1 MALWTK
7 LTVRRQGYIVVAV
20 PLICLMGSLATF
32 WWLGRNID
40 LAQERVEQTNR
51 ILLNSNELLN
61 GLLNAETGV
70 RGYALTRRP
79 EFLEPYFLSQEALP
93 KTFDRLKQLV
103 ADNTVQEKRLM
114 QMEKAAQERQA
125 ILTQLVAEINR
136 SNAVSLRSSE
146 LNQLVLKGKIQMDWF
161 RRSLAEF
168 RGEEQRLLEERREI
182 LNRQL
187 RLTDLAL
194 WVTLGISA
202 LGGILALTLFNQ
214 LEQNLRQREQKL
226 RQSRTLLQAV
236 VANVVD
242 GVVTL
247 NNQGQIEGF
256 NAAAVQMFG
265 YEPYEVL
272 GQNISMLLA
281 DPITSDCEDDE
292 NQTIAQLLKVGQR
305 WQTMGCRKGKD
316 AFPIELSVSQLD
328 LEPPQM
334 IAIIRD
340 VTERQQTEA
349 KLQSRATELAQLNLS
364 LATTNSL
371 LHERNR
377 ELDQFAYVASHDLK
391 APLRAIANLSEWIE
405 EDLNTQLPP
414 ENQMQMQLLR
424 ARVQRMD
431 ALIDGLLEY
440 SRAGRVKIPTET
452 VDLKAL
458 IVEVVDLLS
467 PPPSFQVE
475 IASEIPTLMARRILL
490 KQVLSNLIDNAIK
503 HHPRS
508 DGQIKITVEE
518 QEDEYQFS
526 ISDDG
531 EGIDPLYHEKIFVI
545 FQTLQARDDYE
556 STGVGLSI
564 VRKIVEAE
572 GGSVRV
578 ESQLGQGTIF
588 SFTWPKSPNG

>member
-1 MALWTK
+1 MALWTR

-20 PLICLMGSLATF
+20 PLLCLIGSLATF
-32 WWLGRNID
+32 WWLGYNID
-40 LAQERVEQTNR
+40 QAQERVEHTNR

-61 GLLNAETGV
+61 GILNAETGV
-70 RGYALTRRP
+70 RGYVLTGRP
-79 EFLEPYFLSQEALP
+79 EFLEPYRQSQEALP
-93 KTFDRLKQLV
+93 KVFGRLKQLV
-103 ADNTVQEKRLM
+103 SDNPVQEKRLM
-114 QMEKAAQERQA
+114 AMEQAAQERQA
-125 ILTQLVAEINR
+125 ILAQLITKMDRPNAYSPR
-136 SNAVSLRSSE
+136 SIE
-146 LNQLVLKGKIQMDWF
+146 LNQLVIQGKTQMDWF
-161 RRSLAEF
+161 RSALAEF
-168 RGEEQRLLEERREI
+168 KGGEQRLLAERREI
-182 LNRQL
+182 LERQW

-194 WVTLGISA
+194 WATLGISA
-202 LGGILALTLFNQ
+202 LGGILALVLFNQ

-242 GVVTL
+242 GVVILTE
-247 NNQGQIEGF
+247 QGQIEGF

-265 YEPYEVL
+265 YELHEVL
-272 GQNISMLLA
+272 GHNISMLLA
-281 DPITSDCEDDE
+281 DPLTSHCEDDE
-292 NQTIAQLLKVGQR
+292 DQTIAQLLKVGQR
-305 WQTMGCRKGKD
+305 WQTLGCYKGKD

-328 LEPPQM
+328 LEPQQM

-340 VTERQQTEA
+340 ITERQQTEA

-371 LHERNR
+371 LHERNQ

-440 SRAGRVKIPTET
+440 SRVGRVKTPAER
-452 VDLKAL
+452 VDVQAL
-458 IVEVVDLLS
+458 VIEIVDLLS
-467 PPPSFQVE
+467 PPPSFQIE
-475 IASEIPTLMARRILL
+475 IASELPTLMARRIPL
-490 KQVLSNLIDNAIK
+490 KQVLSNIIDNAIK

-508 DGQIKITVEE
+508 DGQIKITVQE
-518 QEDEYQFS
+518 QEDSYQFS
-526 ISDDG
+526 VSDDG

-545 FQTLQARDDYE
+545 FQTLQARDNYE

-564 VRKIVEAE
+564 VKKIVEAE

-578 ESQLGQGTIF
+578 DSQLGEGTTF

>member
-265 YEPYEVL
+265 HEPYEVL

-340 VTERQQTEA
+340 ITERQQAEA

-440 SRAGRVKIPTET
+440 SRAGRVKIPAET